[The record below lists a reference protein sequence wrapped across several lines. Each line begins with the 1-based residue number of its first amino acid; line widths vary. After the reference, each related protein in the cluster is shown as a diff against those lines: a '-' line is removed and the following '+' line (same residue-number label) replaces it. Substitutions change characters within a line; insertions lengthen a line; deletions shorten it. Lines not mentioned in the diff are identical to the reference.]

1 MALEFKKSEA
11 KERREIMRSL
21 KIALICLSALV
32 IVLAVIAVIKGDI
45 KNNITNKKVTVLNP
59 RGIAPPIKMIPMAPR
74 LDTLEGKTIYV
85 AGINFPPLHQGMVE
99 IHRILT
105 ERYPNTTFILKVK
118 EGSYLVNDQ
127 KLWDEIKE
135 KGDGAIVGLGQLDT
149 NAPATVIFSSI
160 LEEMG
165 IPTAPVVTAGFPDLI
180 RSFAYKK
187 GMPKLRLTFVPH
199 PFTARPVELQRE
211 YIEGKDPISGKPII
225 EQIVEVLTKP
235 LTDEEIK
242 TGTIERQRQRTLGP
256 DTPENLERLFLE
268 KGWTDGLPI
277 VLPTEERVAEML
289 KGTSH
294 KPDEVIGLMQPTPP
308 NEAWGGPS
316 RQLGGGGVELP
327 VTMQPSPPY
336 ESWEYTVEHVA
347 INAVMAGAS
356 KEHLPVILAIAST
369 GVTSLFS
376 SCSSFARMVVS
387 NGPIREE
394 INMNSGLAAL
404 GPFNHANSVIGRAWT
419 LISKNLGGSI
429 LGETYLGDL
438 GNALNYNN
446 VCFAENEEALP
457 KGWRPLHVQKGYKAE
472 ESVVSI
478 FSGWSLINFG
488 SFKPFPIHEVI
499 KQLLRSFETSGPGS
513 CRPTLLLS
521 PVTADDLTN
530 EGFDS
535 KEKLS
540 NWLKENT
547 YMSLWNYWATRP
559 DDLASAK
566 AGVEPFASMLK
577 QPQGADS
584 PQKSMLPLTQVE
596 ILVVGGGTEVS
607 WQAGDFG
614 YMVSASVDE
623 WR

>member
-1 MALEFKKSEA
+1 MDVADFPGSTKQGQSQEIF
-11 KERREIMRSL
+11 REVNNKMTSG
-21 KIALICLSALV
+21 KISVLS
-32 IVLAVIAVIKGDI
+32 
-45 KNNITNKKVTVLNP
+45 P
-59 RGIAPPIKMIPMAPR
+59 RGTAPPIELIPMAPR
-74 LDTLEGKTIYV
+74 LDTLEGKTIYL
-85 AGINFPPLHQGMVE
+85 AGINFRPLHQGLVE

-105 ERYPNTTFILKVK
+105 ERYPKTTFILKVK
-118 EGSYLVNDQ
+118 EGSYFVNDQ

-135 KGDGAIVGLGQLDT
+135 KADGAIIGVGQLDT
-149 NAPATVIFSSI
+149 NAPAVVIFTSI
-160 LEEMG
+160 LEKMG
-165 IPTAPVVTAGFPDLI
+165 IPTAPVVTAGFPDLT

-187 GMPKLRLTFVPH
+187 GMPGLRLTFIPH
-199 PFTARPVELQRE
+199 PFSARPVEVQRE
-211 YIEGKDPISGKPII
+211 YIEGKDPISGKLII

-235 LTDEEIK
+235 LTDEEKK
-242 TGTIERQRQRTLGP
+242 TGTIERPSLRLLEP
-256 DTPENLERLFLE
+256 DTRENLERLFLDE
-268 KGWTDGLPI
+268 GWTDGLPI
-277 VLPTEERVAEML
+277 ILPTEERVAKIL

-294 KPDEVIGLMQPTPP
+294 EPNEVIGMMQPTPP
-308 NEAWGGPS
+308 NEAWETTS
-316 RQLGGGGVELP
+316 RQLGGNQATSGTGRNKLP

-356 KEHLPVILAIAST
+356 QEHLPVILAIAST

-376 SCSSFARMVVS
+376 SCSSFARMVVA
-387 NGPIREE
+387 NGPIRKE

-429 LGETYLGDL
+429 PGETYLGDL

-446 VCFAENEEALP
+446 LCFAENEEALP
-457 KGWRPLHVQKGYKAE
+457 KGWNPLHVQKGYKAE
-472 ESVVSI
+472 DSVVSI

-488 SFKPFPIHEVI
+488 AFKPYPVHEVI
-499 KQLLRSFETSGPGS
+499 KQLLKSFETSGPGMG
-513 CRPTLLLS
+513 RPTLLLS
-521 PVTADDLTN
+521 PVTAEDVRN
-530 EGFDS
+530 EGFES

-540 NWLKENT
+540 DWLKENAYT
-547 YMSLWNYWATRP
+547 TLWNYWAMRP
-559 DDLASAK
+559 DDLESAK

-577 QPQGADS
+577 QPPGADS
-584 PQKSMLPLTQVE
+584 PQKSIMPGTQVE

-614 YMVSASVDE
+614 YMAAASVDE